1 MKIIS
6 YVWLTMNRLC
16 LKVVE
21 GYRKEENTIFL
32 FIMAE
37 LDKNRN
43 RLIALLGNCAKV
55 LSSRKDATDET
66 MSLVLKIRKLE
77 KYLRNNTY
85 SLDTVTTVY
94 AHNKDL
100 LSALDSFRRRD
111 VPLSKEV
118 LKNVDNIIQEGVQIL
133 EKESSVSFNS
143 IEYLFKLK
151 VKTEKDIKD
160 TERKIDD
167 LKSKNEGESSE
178 AAKLVRRLK
187 TLNIIL
193 NELVD
198 KISKK
203 ELQQDEVKEL
213 NKKISPLTSAFDSS
227 IKLVEV
233 EKDRL
238 VTTYKT
244 YKFFIWTVIFVL
256 IGWETYLVGNI
267 YPKLPSTDWRVYISF
282 YLPIPISA
290 GLLWAFIYQMNKA
303 QRLLIKS
310 AQYIHKLKYKDSLLK
325 ASTEI
330 YSDGLRNEE
339 HVAKLI
345 DNIMNEQ
352 CHPDKDAI
360 TEDKTENQ
368 YLSID
373 NIVELIKAFTGK

>member
-1 MKIIS
+1 
-6 YVWLTMNRLC
+6 
-16 LKVVE
+16 
-21 GYRKEENTIFL
+21 
-32 FIMAE
+32 MAE
-37 LDKNRN
+37 LEKNRN

-55 LSSRKDATDET
+55 LSSRKDATDAT
-66 MSLVLKIRKLE
+66 MALVFKIRKLE
-77 KYLRNNTY
+77 KYLMNNTY

-94 AHNKDL
+94 AHNEDL
-100 LSALDSFRRRD
+100 LSALNSFRQRNI
-111 VPLSKEV
+111 PLSTEV
-118 LKNVDNIIQEGVQIL
+118 LKNVDNIIQEGERTI
-133 EKESSVSFNS
+133 EKESSATFNS
-143 IEYLFKLK
+143 IAFLFRQKA
-151 VKTEKDIKD
+151 KTEKDIED

-256 IGWETYLVGNI
+256 VGWETYLVGNI

-360 TEDKTENQ
+360 TEDKTGNQ
-368 YLSID
+368 SLSALPFD
-373 NIVELIKAFTGK
+373 KIVELVKAFTGK